1 MAMPGSWWRH
11 VVIAAAVL
19 GASACGGGS
28 TPTAAASASPRTTL
42 NSAEQSELAT
52 LEARPLKL
60 PALGAGGACPATAMT
75 QVAPYKNQNE
85 TIALYGSGPVYG
97 AGGPET
103 NSKTNAYYDVAY
115 LADPSVHGLV
125 LVRIQTLDGLHKGVF
140 VGNYGSGPVVGRDTI
155 GGKQVNLYGQVVLTT
170 LRAETDPSLASGW
183 KTWHLR
189 QGVDISWKCVAIQID
204 ILDTT
209 EVIVVA
215 G

>member
-1 MAMPGSWWRH
+1 MPGSGWRH

-28 TPTAAASASPRTTL
+28 TPSAAASPSPRVTL
-42 NSAEQSELAT
+42 NSAEQSELAS

-85 TIALYGSGPVYG
+85 TATLYGSGPVYG
-97 AGGPET
+97 VGGPQT
-103 NSKTNAYYDVAY
+103 NSKINAFYDVAY
-115 LADPSVHGLV
+115 LAGPSVHGVV
-125 LVRIQTLDGLHKGVF
+125 LVRIQTLDGVHKGVF
-140 VGNYGSGPVVGRDTI
+140 AGKYASGAVVGTDTI
-155 GGKQVNLYGQVVLTT
+155 GGKQVDLYGQVVLTT

-183 KTWHLR
+183 KIWHVR
-189 QGVDISWKCVAIQID
+189 QGVDLSWKCVGIQVD
-204 ILDTT
+204 ILDST